1 MCSGWRAL
9 RPGWRGAS
17 SIGAR
22 HARGR
27 VRPEGRHGPNN
38 RRISL
43 IVRGIRSRV
52 PAGDPLF
59 ERRGAGSSGRQPQS
73 STKLCRYQAGVRTHL
88 EWSSPVSFLVVRK
101 RSSIAQNAVNPAD
114 HSSTSD
120 CTLDQLPQRSR
131 SQTLVAV
138 PKTEPPH
145 PSRRRSRRTM
155 TRCSSTAAPPPPRG
169 RGDDGPLNRYL
180 PRYIPA
186 CAAAGPAACSSPTQ
200 CGFAHFSARQIE
212 GAHQCRCGSC
222 SPRRTPTPLKVPC
235 EFLARRRRSRP
246 SSGAGSRRTGAR
258 RTAPKN

>member
-1 MCSGWRAL
+1 MSAAAQDRQEGSRSH
-9 RPGWRGAS
+9 RQSDVPVPG
-17 SIGAR
+17 
-22 HARGR
+22 
-27 VRPEGRHGPNN
+27 
-38 RRISL
+38 RI
-43 IVRGIRSRV
+43 
-52 PAGDPLF
+52 
-59 ERRGAGSSGRQPQS
+59 
-73 STKLCRYQAGVRTHL
+73 RTHL

-186 CAAAGPAACSSPTQ
+186 CAAAGPAGMLEPSTQ
-200 CGFAHFSARQIE
+200 CGFAHFLRPSDRSSTPMP
-212 GAHQCRCGSC
+212 CGSC
-222 SPRRTPTPLKVPC
+222 SPRRTPTPLKEPF